1 MNLANKLTLAAL
13 GVVALSSTA
22 QARDFQIMA
31 DRHSETFARFNSMA
45 AIVRFS
51 GTTREISGGGVI
63 DVDSPSTS
71 PAGGTVTVD
80 LKSLDTG
87 LGLRNDHM
95 REVLETE
102 KFPKATF
109 RMKSLRSKELVAN
122 EPVKGEVTGEFTLHG
137 ITRTLTAPVTMVYL
151 PESAL
156 SEADKKKGYR
166 KGDWVSVMTQF
177 GLELSDYGVKLPEG
191 VLGVKVSDHVDVELQ
206 GMARGI

>member
-1 MNLANKLTLAAL
+1 MKLVRHLALATLGIATF
-13 GVVALSSTA
+13 SSSA
-22 QARDFQIMA
+22 WARDFQIA
-31 DRHSETFARFNSMA
+31 PDNHSETFARFNSMA

-51 GTTREISGGGVI
+51 GSTREITGGGFI

-71 PAGGTVTVD
+71 PAGGTVSVD

-109 RMKSLRSKELVAN
+109 RMKSLKSKELVAN
-122 EPVKGEVTGEFTLHG
+122 QPVKGEVTGEFTLHG
-137 ITRTLTAPVTMVYL
+137 MTRTLTAPVTLVYL

-156 SEADKKKGYR
+156 SEADRKRGYR